1 VGWITIDI
9 RCEECDLVTDIL
21 IDRDEQGGTWGCPDC
36 GGPMSKTLSAP
47 NFTRASYVDGTKRKG
62 FSEHKEIARLESEA
76 AELPPQKR
84 GDIQKAINQLKKVEK
99 K

>member
-1 VGWITIDI
+1 MGWITIDI

-62 FSEHKEIARLESEA
+62 FAEMKEAVKVEREMMD
-76 AELPPQKR
+76 LPPSKREEHQKL
-84 GDIQKAINQLKKVEK
+84 INKLKGK